1 MKLAD
6 IDELAKIQ
14 RQLKAIQNARDWLN
28 SFHDNGI
35 KVQVDATAIPIQLSR
50 EASFKILFDRE
61 QEYIT
66 RLQELGVER

>member
-14 RQLKAIQNARDWLN
+14 RQLKAIQNALDWLN

-35 KVQVDATAIPIQLSR
+35 KVQVDAIAPIQLSR